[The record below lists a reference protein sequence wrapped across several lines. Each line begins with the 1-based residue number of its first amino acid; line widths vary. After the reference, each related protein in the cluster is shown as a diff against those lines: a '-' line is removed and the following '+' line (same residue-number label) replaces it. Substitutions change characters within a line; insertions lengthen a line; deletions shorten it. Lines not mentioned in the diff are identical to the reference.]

1 MKKLILCL
9 VLATSPLLAGDYGD
23 EDDYGNEEVVA
34 AIERQT
40 EAIEAAIEEQT
51 FQQQLD
57 LLLLEDAIENSRRD
71 RWYWRNW

>member
-1 MKKLILCL
+1 MTKLILSL
-9 VLATSPLLAGDYGD
+9 ILATSPPFADDFGD
-23 EDDYGNEEVVA
+23 EDDYGDEEIVA

-40 EAIEAAIEEQT
+40 EAIETAIEEQT

-57 LLLLEDAIENSRRD
+57 AVLIQDAIENSHRD